1 MKLYNPKQYVLGVAL
16 LASLSMTS
24 CHKDLDRLPT
34 NIETDRDAFADM
46 TATKKSLAK
55 VYGAYALTGNGT
67 GGDIVGIDE
76 GASDFLRNYF
86 NLQTLPTEEAICTWG
101 DEGLGDLHNLSW
113 SSSNAFVKGLYYR
126 SLYQIKLAS
135 DFLIKSAGRTEA
147 EAEVFRAEARF
158 LRAFQ
163 YWVMMDIFANPP
175 FIDENTGVGK
185 VYPKQ
190 IQRADL
196 FKYIEQELLAI
207 ENTLLAPKA
216 NEYGRADRAAAWAL
230 LSRLYLNAEV
240 YTGTAQYAK
249 AAEYAEKVIASGAY
263 SLHTTYANLFL
274 TDSHLSNPEA
284 ILSIN
289 YDGLKSQTWGGT
301 TFLINSSTSGD
312 AATALG
318 INWGVG
324 GWGGNRATKALADLF
339 DKSNDKRYLM
349 GFKEADIT
357 DVKKFE
363 QGVWVYKFRNVSSSG
378 QAGQHSSFSD
388 VDYPLFRLAEMYLNY
403 AEAAARG
410 AADQTKGLTYL
421 NTIRRRAYGN
431 ISGDFST
438 LKLEDIIDERG
449 RELYWEGFRRTDLIR
464 FGLFTSSDYVWP
476 WKGGVA
482 TGRGVSDHLKIYPLP
497 ADDVQANSVNL
508 KQNPNY

>member
-1 MKLYNPKQYVLGVAL
+1 MKLYNPKQYVLGLAL
-16 LASLSMTS
+16 IASLSMTS

-34 NIETDRDAFADM
+34 NIDTDKDAFADM
-46 TATKKSLAK
+46 KATKMSLAK
-55 VYGAYALTGNGT
+55 VYGAYALTGNGDS
-67 GGDIVGIDE
+67 GDIIGMDE
-76 GASDFLRNYF
+76 GSSDFLRNYF
-86 NLQTLPTEEAICTWG
+86 NLQTLPTEEAICAWG
-101 DEGLGDLHNLSW
+101 DEGLPDLHNHTW

-135 DFLIKSAGRTEA
+135 DFLIKSVGRTEP

-163 YWVMMDIFANPP
+163 YWVMMDIFGNPP
-175 FIDENTGVGK
+175 FIDEHTGVGK

-196 FKYIEQELLAI
+196 FRYIEQELLAI
-207 ENTLLAPKA
+207 EGTLLAPKS

-240 YTGTAQYAK
+240 YTGTARYK
-249 AAEYAEKVIASGAY
+249 EAAEYAEKVISSGAY
-263 SLHTTYANLFL
+263 KLHTTYANLFL
-274 TDSHLSNPEA
+274 TDSHLNNPEA

-289 YDGLKSQTWGGT
+289 YDGLKSQNWGGT

-312 AATALG
+312 AAAALNK
-318 INWGVG
+318 NWGVA
-324 GWGGNRATKALADLF
+324 GWGGNRATKALAELF
-339 DKSNDKRYLM
+339 DKSNDRRYLM
-349 GFKEADIT
+349 GFKDAEVVDP
-357 DVKKFE
+357 KKFE
-363 QGVWVYKFRNVSSSG
+363 QGVWVYKFRNVSSADK
-378 QAGQHSSFSD
+378 AGQHSSYSD

-410 AADQTKGLTYL
+410 TADKSKGLEYL
-421 NTIRRRAYGN
+421 NTIRQRAYGN
-431 ISGDFST
+431 ASGNFSS
-438 LKLEDIIDERG
+438 LKLDDIIKERG

-464 FGLFTSSDYVWP
+464 FGHFTSGTYLWP

-482 TGRGVSDHLKIYPLP
+482 SGRAISDHLKIYPLP
-497 ADDVQANSVNL
+497 ADDVQANSLNL